1 MGQGGQVGQVGQV
14 GRVGIAALK
23 RCATFIA
30 AVLLVAQGFSP
41 AQGLEVA
48 QGFSPAIAQPP
59 LSRLYLAGG
68 VTTMRRAGNV
78 NGITASTI
86 GDIRRIDTVFKQG
99 VGFDPAKLIA
109 SVAELVG
116 IY

>member
-1 MGQGGQVGQVGQV
+1 MGQV

-30 AVLLVAQGFSP
+30 AVLL
-41 AQGLEVA
+41 VA

-109 SVAELVG
+109 SVAGLVG